1 MNKLFTMMM
10 FATAAG
16 TVFTSCSKDDDQAP
30 EKTAKHEVAGIWTLT
45 DVKQRAEGE
54 YTKANGETGFT
65 IEFKADGTFS
75 ATVFPLGTF
84 GEGVKY
90 AYDGEDT
97 ITIKENN
104 PEFEWE
110 VTTTITIVSL
120 KDGAFEVEIK
130 SKGVDPMDPD
140 YEMKAWYKG
149 TKK

>member
-10 FATAAG
+10 FAAAAG
-16 TVFTSCSKDDDQAP
+16 TVFTSCSKDDDPQAP
-30 EKTAKHEVAGIWTLT
+30 EKTAKHEVAGTWTLT
-45 DVKQRAEGE
+45 DVKQSADGE
-54 YTKANGETGFT
+54 YAKADGETGFT

-97 ITIKENN
+97 ITIKGNN
-104 PEFEWE
+104 RDDRE
-110 VTTTITIVSL
+110 VTATITIVSL

-130 SKGVDPMDPD
+130 SKGMDPMDPD